1 MTVDWLP
8 YPFSATD
15 TDADNVAWLAQ
26 AGTAETS
33 KPASNIPQAHLAVF
47 RPPIPHFM
55 FPVHMVRA
63 NPDQVRCQA
72 PACRP
77 RVMVQNDR
85 LSTRESPA
93 SGEVLVISKGT
104 THEVHIDPGG
114 GIVVKRFRS
123 WSRNEPVREW
133 TALTLLAEFAPG
145 LAPVPI
151 SADLS
156 GDCPTLAM
164 SWLPGVELGSAPITP
179 AQASALADGL
189 ERLWRSVPSAE
200 REFPSAVPPNPV
212 SFTGQVRTMVADGPV
227 LGNDPVVAR
236 AYATAVAWLDHSA
249 AEQHSSAG
257 HHTVLG
263 RTVLGHGDPCLAN
276 FLWDDGQVRFVD
288 FEDSGPS
295 DRAFE
300 LAILTE
306 HISAWSDA
314 GLDANEFLSLFGLT
328 RAEENRVHEFRSLAA
343 LFWLIMLRPG
353 STSST
358 RNPPGTLERQ
368 AQRLLELLG

>member
-1 MTVDWLP
+1 M
-8 YPFSATD
+8 
-15 TDADNVAWLAQ
+15 
-26 AGTAETS
+26 
-33 KPASNIPQAHLAVF
+33 I
-47 RPPIPHFM
+47 R
-55 FPVHMVRA
+55 
-63 NPDQVRCQA
+63 
-72 PACRP
+72 
-77 RVMVQNDR
+77 
-85 LSTRESPA
+85 
-93 SGEVLVISKGT
+93 KGT
-104 THEVHIDPGG
+104 THEVRIDPCSR
-114 GIVVKRFRS
+114 IVAKRFRS
-123 WSRNEPVREW
+123 WSRGEPVREW
-133 TALTLLAEFAPG
+133 TALTLLATFAPG

-156 GDCPTLAM
+156 GDCPTLTM

-179 AQASALADGL
+179 AQASALVDGL
-189 ERLWRSVPSAE
+189 ERLWRSVPSEE
-200 REFPSAVPPNPV
+200 RQFPSAVAPNPV
-212 SFTGQVRTMVADGPV
+212 SFTGQVRRMVAAGPV
-227 LGNDPVVAR
+227 LGKDPVVAR
-236 AYATAVAWLDHSA
+236 AYATAVAWLDRSA
-249 AEQHSSAG
+249 AEHHSSAG
-257 HHTVLG
+257 H

-276 FLWDDGQVRFVD
+276 FLWDAGQVRLVD

-314 GLDANEFLSLFGLT
+314 SLDANEFLSLFGLT
-328 RAEENRVHEFRSLAA
+328 RAEASRVHDFRRLSA